1 MNGVIKATIEPL
13 NIILYIVI
21 NLIFQNFMLK
31 HLISLVFLFTTIHCS
46 FAYSDTSSV
55 ILPKMKPKGLLINI
69 KKEKLTTILPLK
81 KPVEENKFKVA
92 KKNILP
98 KIKPIQKKI
107 IEKENKKLSAIIPKE
122 KTVQKEKVAS
132 SNLDEVKIEST
143 FMLPQKKPVTYKKT
157 VSKQA
162 EVSSVLSK
170 KDYAYA
176 KEVFLNIKEK
186 KWTAA
191 FRISKKVKD
200 RDFKNL
206 VLWIYLKEKSNK
218 ATFTDYINFI
228 DKNSN
233 YPRINRLRYL
243 AEHKIN
249 LNSNSPNT
257 VIGWFESSEPLS
269 GFGKIKLGE
278 SYFLK
283 GNTEK
288 ASELIKEGW
297 INASLSSKDLRYL
310 NKKYKKFLNSS
321 DHIKRA
327 EYMAWEYK
335 YWDLKRILRYL
346 PKDYRALYNARQIL
360 MSNSYGVDNAI
371 TQVPAKLKSD
381 IGLKYDR
388 LKWRRRRGRLESS
401 LEIIDQAPNDK
412 DKLIR
417 PDLWWK
423 ERYVISRSL
432 IYKKNYQKAY
442 EVAKNHSLTE
452 GPEFAEAEWMSGW
465 IALSFLN
472 DPNTALEHFKTFYK
486 NVGYPI
492 SLARGAYWIGTT
504 YEKIGKKKLS
514 EDFFKEGSKYLT
526 TYYGQLSFRKIN
538 PTGAFE
544 LNDESIYSKDF
555 EKEFIKD
562 PLVKHVK
569 LLKELNKTK
578 YSKDIIKHLA
588 LINIEKGSEVLA
600 AKLATEVGRYD
611 YAIQISKKASYEKRF
626 YNKFNYPIITTPR
639 VINGKGMPS
648 QEIILAITRQESEFD
663 PKANSYAGAKGMM
676 QLMTYTAKLVAKQMK
691 VPYRKSKLTS
701 DPEYNIRLGTYYFNS
716 LLNDYSEV
724 YPFAIA
730 AYNAGPKRVKYWRKI
745 NGDPTKGKID
755 FVNWIELIKF
765 KETRNYVQRVLENA
779 NVYRYMLSGKSV
791 ELENYFR

>member
-1 MNGVIKATIEPL
+1 
-13 NIILYIVI
+13 
-21 NLIFQNFMLK
+21 MLK
-31 HLISLVFLFTTIHCS
+31 HLISLVFLLMSLHCAS
-46 FAYSDTSSV
+46 AYSDINST
-55 ILPKMKPKGLLINI
+55 ILPKIKPKKLSIATTG
-69 KKEKLTTILPLK
+69 EKISTILPQK
-81 KPVEENKFKVA
+81 KPRIENKAKYI

-98 KIKPIQKKI
+98 KNKPEAQKSEKISVKEKLIKKKEAVSSDVVEKKI
-107 IEKENKKLSAIIPKE
+107 
-122 KTVQKEKVAS
+122 KTDFV
-132 SNLDEVKIEST
+132 
-143 FMLPQKKPVTYKKT
+143 LPEKKPLSYKKV
-157 VSKQA
+157 VSK
-162 EVSSVLSK
+162 ESPESRVLSK
-170 KDYAYA
+170 KDYGYA

-186 KWTAA
+186 KWTSA
-191 FRISKKVKD
+191 FRLTKKVKD
-200 RDFKNL
+200 KDFKNL
-206 VLWIYLKEKSNK
+206 VWWIYLKEKSNK
-218 ATFTDYINFI
+218 ATFSDYIKFI
-228 DKNSN
+228 DNN
-233 YPRINRLRYL
+233 PEYPRINRLKYL

-249 LNSNSPNT
+249 LNANSPNT
-257 VIGWFESSEPLS
+257 VIGWFESSPPLS

-283 GNTEK
+283 GNLQK
-288 ASELIKEGW
+288 AEELIKEGW
-297 INASLSSKDLRYL
+297 LNASLSSKDIRYL
-310 NKKYKKFLNSS
+310 NKKYRKFLNSS
-321 DHIKRA
+321 DHMKRA

-371 TQVPAKLKSD
+371 TKVPSKLKSD

-401 LEIIDQAPNDK
+401 LEIINQAPNNADE
-412 DKLIR
+412 LIR
-417 PDLWWK
+417 ADLWWK
-423 ERYVISRSL
+423 ERKVISRSL
-432 IYKKNYQKAY
+432 IYKKRYEEAY
-442 EVAKNHSLTE
+442 GVAKNHALTE

-472 DPNTALEHFKTFYK
+472 NPSVALKHFKSFYE

-492 SLARGAYWIGTT
+492 SLARGAYWLGIT
-504 YEKIGKKKLS
+504 YEKLGNDKLS
-514 EDFFKEGSKYLT
+514 KDYFKEGSKYLT
-526 TYYGQLSFRKIN
+526 TYYGQLSFKKIN
-538 PTGAFE
+538 STEKFE
-544 LNDESIYSKDF
+544 LIDESKYSKDY
-555 EKEFIKD
+555 EKKFNKN
-562 PLVKHVK
+562 PLVKHVI
-569 LLKELNKTK
+569 LLQELNKTK
-578 YSKDIIKHLA
+578 YTKDILKHLA
-588 LINIEKGSEVLA
+588 EANIDKGSEVLA
-600 AKLATEVGRYD
+600 ARLSTEIGRYD

-639 VINGKGMPS
+639 IINGQAMPS

-676 QLMTYTAKLVAKQMK
+676 QLMTYTAKLVAKQMQ

-701 DPEYNIRLGTYYFNS
+701 DPEYNISLGTYYFNS
-716 LLNDYSEV
+716 LLNEYKEV

-745 NGDPTKGKID
+745 NGDPTKGKIN

-779 NVYRYMLSGKSV
+779 NVYRYMLSGKPI

>member
-1 MNGVIKATIEPL
+1 
-13 NIILYIVI
+13 
-21 NLIFQNFMLK
+21 MLK
-31 HLISLVFLFTTIHCS
+31 HLISLVFLLITFHYTN
-46 FAYSDTSSV
+46 AYADTNSI
-55 ILPKMKPKGLLINI
+55 ILPKTKPKELSVTI
-69 KKEKLTTILPLK
+69 KKEKLSYILPVK
-81 KPVEENKFKVA
+81 KPQVKKKFTVT

-98 KIKPIQKKI
+98 KIKPKSKTVVKKV
-107 IEKENKKLSAIIPKE
+107 EKEKNKTSSLIPKE
-122 KTVQKEKVAS
+122 KPLRKKETVSLNLVEEKVES
-132 SNLDEVKIEST
+132 SFVFPE
-143 FMLPQKKPVTYKKT
+143 KKPVTYKKT
-157 VSKQA
+157 ESKQA
-162 EVSSVLSK
+162 PESAILSK
-170 KDYAYA
+170 KDYEYA

-186 KWTAA
+186 KWNTAFKLA
-191 FRISKKVKD
+191 KKVRDKD
-200 RDFKNL
+200 FQSL
-206 VLWIYLKEKSNK
+206 VWWMYLKEKNNK

-228 DKNSN
+228 DKNPY
-233 YPRINRLRYL
+233 YPRINRLKYL

-249 LNSNSPNT
+249 LKTNSPNT
-257 VIGWFESSEPLS
+257 VIGWFESSPPLS

-283 GNTEK
+283 GDLDR
-288 ASELIKEGW
+288 ASVLIKDGW
-297 INASLSSKDLRYL
+297 INASLSSKDLKYL

-327 EYMAWEYK
+327 DYMAWEYK

-360 MSNSYGVDNAI
+360 MSNSYGVDKAI
-371 TQVPAKLKSD
+371 TQVPEKLKSD

-401 LEIIDQAPNDK
+401 LEIIDQTPNDK

-423 ERYVISRSL
+423 ERHILSRSL
-432 IYKKNYQKAY
+432 IYKKKYQKAY

-465 IALSFLN
+465 ISLVFLN
-472 DPNTALEHFKTFYK
+472 DPNRALKHFKDFYE

-492 SLARGAYWIGTT
+492 SLARGAYWIGIT
-504 YEKIGKKKLS
+504 YEKLGNDKLS
-514 EDFFKEGSKYLT
+514 QKFFQEGSKYLT
-526 TYYGQLSFRKIN
+526 TYYGQLSFKKIN
-538 PTGAFE
+538 PTGLFE
-544 LNDESIYSKDF
+544 LNEQSKYSKDY
-555 EKEFIKD
+555 EKEFNKS
-562 PLVKHVK
+562 PLVKHVI

-588 LINIEKGSEVLA
+588 EVNIDKGSEILA

-639 VINGKGMPS
+639 VINGKAMPS

-701 DPEYNIRLGTYYFNS
+701 DPEYNISLGTYYFDS
-716 LLNDYSEV
+716 LLNEYKEV

-779 NVYRYMLSGKSV
+779 NVYRYMLSGKPI

>member
-1 MNGVIKATIEPL
+1 
-13 NIILYIVI
+13 
-21 NLIFQNFMLK
+21 MLK
-31 HLISLVFLFTTIHCS
+31 HLISLVFLFIALHYPY
-46 FAYSDTSSV
+46 ALSD
-55 ILPKMKPKGLLINI
+55 IN
-69 KKEKLTTILPLK
+69 TTILPETKPK
-81 KPVEENKFKVA
+81 KLSIAVKKEKKSIILPKEKPEVKKNTYIT

-98 KIKPIQKKI
+98 KIKPEDKKKFEI
-107 IEKENKKLSAIIPKE
+107 VKKEKNKIATLVPKE
-122 KTVQKEKVAS
+122 KPIQKQEVAS
-132 SNLDEVKIEST
+132 LDLSEKKHENT
-143 FMLPQKKPVTYKKT
+143 FVLPEKKPISYKQTY
-157 VSKQA
+157 SKQA
-162 EVSSVLSK
+162 AESTVLSK
-170 KDYAYA
+170 KDYGYA

-186 KWTAA
+186 KWTTA
-191 FRISKKVKD
+191 FRLAKKVRDKD
-200 RDFKNL
+200 FENL
-206 VLWIYLKEKSNK
+206 IWWIYLKEKSNK

-228 DKNSN
+228 DKNSY
-233 YPRINRLRYL
+233 YPRINRLKYL

-249 LNSNSPNT
+249 LKTNSPNT
-257 VIGWFESSEPLS
+257 VIGWFESSPPLS

-278 SYFLK
+278 SYLLK
-283 GNTEK
+283 GNQEK
-288 ASELIKEGW
+288 GSELIKEGW
-297 INASLSSKDLRYL
+297 TDASLTSKDLRYL
-310 NKKYKKFLNSS
+310 NKKYKFLNSS

-327 EYMAWEYK
+327 EHMAWEYK

-346 PKDYRALYNARQIL
+346 PKDHRALYNARQIL
-360 MSNSYGVDNAI
+360 MSNSYGVDKAI
-371 TQVPAKLKSD
+371 TQVPTKLKSD

-401 LEIIDQAPNDK
+401 LEIINQAPNDK

-417 PDLWWK
+417 ADLWWK
-423 ERYVISRSL
+423 ERYIISRSL
-432 IYKKNYQKAY
+432 IYKKKYQKAY

-472 DPNTALEHFKTFYK
+472 NPNAALKHFKTFYE

-492 SLARGAYWIGTT
+492 SLARGAYWTGLT
-504 YEKIGKKKLS
+504 YEKLGNDKLS
-514 EDFFKEGSKYLT
+514 KDFFKEGSKYLT
-526 TYYGQLSFRKIN
+526 TYYGQLSFKKIN
-538 PTGAFE
+538 PTGKFE
-544 LNDESIYSKDF
+544 LDDQSKYSKDY
-555 EKEFIKD
+555 EKEFNKS
-562 PLVKHVK
+562 PLVKHVI

-588 LINIEKGSEVLA
+588 EVNIDKGSEVLA

-639 VINGKGMPS
+639 IINGKAMPS
-648 QEIILAITRQESEFD
+648 QEIVLAITRQESEFD

-676 QLMTYTAKLVAKQMK
+676 QLMTYTAKLVAKQMN

-701 DPEYNIRLGTYYFNS
+701 DPEYNISLGTYYFNS
-716 LLNDYSEV
+716 LLSEYKEV

-745 NGDPTKGKID
+745 NGDPTKDKID

-779 NVYRYMLSGKSV
+779 NVYRYMLGGKPI

>member
-1 MNGVIKATIEPL
+1 
-13 NIILYIVI
+13 
-21 NLIFQNFMLK
+21 MLK
-31 HLISLVFLFTTIHCS
+31 HLISLVFLLIAFHYTY
-46 FAYSDTSSV
+46 AYPDTSSV
-55 ILPKMKPKGLLINI
+55 ILPKTKPKELSIAI
-69 KKEKLTTILPLK
+69 KKEKFSTILPVK
-81 KPVEENKFKVA
+81 KPQIKKKFTIT

-98 KIKPIQKKI
+98 KSKPKNKTIVKKVKKEKSKTSALIPKEKPIQKKEVVSSNLI
-107 IEKENKKLSAIIPKE
+107 
-122 KTVQKEKVAS
+122 KEKVES
-132 SNLDEVKIEST
+132 SFVFPER
-143 FMLPQKKPVTYKKT
+143 KPVTYKKT
-157 VSKQA
+157 TSKEA
-162 EVSSVLSK
+162 PESVVLSK
-170 KDYAYA
+170 KDYKYA
-176 KEVFLNIKEK
+176 KEIFLNIKEK
-186 KWTAA
+186 KWTTA
-191 FRISKKVKD
+191 FRLSKKVKD
-200 RDFKNL
+200 KDFRNL
-206 VLWIYLKEKSNK
+206 VWWIYLKEKNNK

-228 DKNSN
+228 DKNSY
-233 YPRINRLRYL
+233 YPRINRLKYL

-249 LNSNSPNT
+249 LGTNSPNT
-257 VIGWFESSEPLS
+257 VIGWFQSLPPLS

-278 SYFLK
+278 SYFIK
-283 GNTEK
+283 GDSEK
-288 ASELIKEGW
+288 ASRLIKDGW

-327 EYMAWEYK
+327 DYMAWEYK

-346 PKDYRALYNARQIL
+346 PKDQRALYNARQIL
-360 MSNSYGVDNAI
+360 MSNSYGVDKAI
-371 TQVPAKLKSD
+371 TQVSEKLKSD

-401 LEIIDQAPNDK
+401 LEIINQIPNDK

-423 ERYVISRSL
+423 ERHIISRSL
-432 IYKKNYQKAY
+432 IYKKKYQKAY
-442 EVAKNHSLTE
+442 EVAKNHSLTD

-465 IALSFLN
+465 IALVFLN
-472 DPNTALEHFKTFYK
+472 DPNRALGHFKDFYE

-492 SLARGAYWIGTT
+492 SLARGAYWMGFT
-504 YEKIGKKKLS
+504 YEKLGNNKLS
-514 EDFFKEGSKYLT
+514 QNFFQEGSKYLT
-526 TYYGQLSFRKIN
+526 TYYGQLSFKKIN
-538 PTGAFE
+538 PTGEFE
-544 LNDESIYSKDF
+544 LNDQSKYSKDY
-555 EKEFIKD
+555 EKEFNKS
-562 PLVKHVK
+562 PLVKHVI

-588 LINIEKGSEVLA
+588 EVNIDKGSEVLA

-639 VINGKGMPS
+639 VINGKAMPS

-716 LLNDYSEV
+716 LLNEYREV

-745 NGDPTKGKID
+745 NGDPTKGKIN

-765 KETRNYVQRVLENA
+765 KETRSYVQRVLENA
-779 NVYRYMLSGKSV
+779 NVYRYMLSGKPI

>member
-1 MNGVIKATIEPL
+1 
-13 NIILYIVI
+13 
-21 NLIFQNFMLK
+21 MLK
-31 HLISLVFLFTTIHCS
+31 NLISLVFLFIAFHYTS
-46 FAYSDTSSV
+46 AYADTNSI
-55 ILPKMKPKGLLINI
+55 ILPKSKPKKISISI
-69 KKEKLTTILPLK
+69 KKDKLSTILPAEKPRLEK
-81 KPVEENKFKVA
+81 KLTIKKKNIFPESKPEIKKVA
-92 KKNILP
+92 KETERKKSKTSIEPLS
-98 KIKPIQKKI
+98 KPVQK
-107 IEKENKKLSAIIPKE
+107 EEVVSLNLVDKENKNSFVFPE
-122 KTVQKEKVAS
+122 
-132 SNLDEVKIEST
+132 
-143 FMLPQKKPVTYKKT
+143 KKPVTYQAT
-157 VSKQA
+157 LSKEA
-162 EVSSVLSK
+162 PISAVLSK
-170 KDYAYA
+170 KDYTYA

-186 KWTAA
+186 KWNAA
-191 FRISKKVKD
+191 FRITKKVKD

-206 VLWIYLKEKSNK
+206 VWWIYLKEKSNK

-228 DKNSN
+228 DKNPN
-233 YPRINRLRYL
+233 YPRINRLKYL

-249 LNSNSPNT
+249 LKTNSPNT
-257 VIGWFESSEPLS
+257 VIGWFESSAPLS

-278 SYFLK
+278 SFFLK
-283 GNTEK
+283 GNLEK
-288 ASELIKEGW
+288 ASELLKEGW
-297 INASLSSKDLRYL
+297 VDASLSSNDLRYL
-310 NKKYKKFLNSS
+310 NKKYKKFLNTS

-327 EYMAWEYK
+327 DYMAWEYK

-371 TQVPAKLKSD
+371 AQVPARLKSD

-388 LKWRRRRGRLESS
+388 LKWRRRRGRLDSS
-401 LEIIDQAPNDK
+401 LEIIDQAPNDY
-412 DKLIR
+412 DKLVR
-417 PDLWWK
+417 ADLWWK
-423 ERYVISRSL
+423 ERHIISRSL
-432 IYKKNYQKAY
+432 IYKKKYQKAY
-442 EVAKNHSLTE
+442 EVSKNHSLIE

-472 DPNTALEHFKTFYK
+472 DPNTALKHFTTFYE

-492 SLARGAYWIGTT
+492 SLARGAYWTGIT
-504 YEKIGKKKLS
+504 YEKLGKKKLS
-514 EDFFKEGSKYLT
+514 EDFFKAGSKYLT
-526 TYYGQLSFRKIN
+526 TYYGQLSYIKIN
-538 PTGAFE
+538 PTGVFE
-544 LNDESIYSKDF
+544 LNDQSQYSTNY
-555 EKEFIKD
+555 EKEFNNN
-562 PLVKHVK
+562 PLVKHVI

-588 LINIEKGSEVLA
+588 GVNIDKGSEVLA
-600 AKLATEVGRYD
+600 AKLATEIGRYD

-639 VINGKGMPS
+639 MINGKGMPS

-716 LLNDYSEV
+716 LLNEYKEV

-745 NGDPTKGKID
+745 NGDPTKGSID

-779 NVYRYMLSGKSV
+779 NVYKYMLSGKSV
-791 ELENYFR
+791 ELENFLR